1 MNEEQI
7 FLLKVWLGLGRLFGS
22 FQGGL
27 LGTIFIVWLTGV
39 LGQAGLS
46 AINMMS
52 SVVAM
57 VIMIIF
63 SSKMGI
69 EIACRYPYWT
79 VWIMHAGCLI
89 SSCVMLAGFNP
100 WVILTVEA
108 TIAFIMESGFMQ
120 TRKAML
126 HRKIYG
132 DTLTKMNNQL
142 DIISTVCYLLGT
154 GLAIIIPATIDVIGI
169 SILIASTFLLPINIM
184 QLRVLI
190 SMPDIKKVSTE

>member
-1 MNEEQI
+1 
-7 FLLKVWLGLGRLFGS
+7 
-22 FQGGL
+22 
-27 LGTIFIVWLTGV
+27 
-39 LGQAGLS
+39 
-46 AINMMS
+46 
-52 SVVAM
+52 
-57 VIMIIF
+57 
-63 SSKMGI
+63 
-69 EIACRYPYWT
+69 
-79 VWIMHAGCLI
+79 
-89 SSCVMLAGFNP
+89 
-100 WVILTVEA
+100 
-108 TIAFIMESGFMQ
+108 MESGFMQ